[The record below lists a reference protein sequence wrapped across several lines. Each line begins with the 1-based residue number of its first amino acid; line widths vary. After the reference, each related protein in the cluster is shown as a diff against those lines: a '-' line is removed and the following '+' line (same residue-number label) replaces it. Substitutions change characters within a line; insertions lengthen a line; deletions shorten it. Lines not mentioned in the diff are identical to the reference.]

1 MATIT
6 LRGNSISTS
15 GDLPTVGGD
24 APGFRLVSADLKDMT
39 LHDFS
44 GKKKVLNVFPSVDTP
59 TCAMSVRKFNEK
71 AAGLPDAVVLCISAD
86 LPFAQKRFCGA
97 EGLSNVVTLSLMR
110 GRNFS
115 KDYGLLIENGPLSGL
130 TARAVIVLSAD
141 NKVLYTELVP
151 EIGSEPNYDA
161 ALAALSA

>member
-1 MATIT
+1 
-6 LRGNSISTS
+6 
-15 GDLPTVGGD
+15 
-24 APGFRLVSADLKDMT
+24 LKDMT